1 MKKINKLNNI
11 AVKLIAGFMVV
22 IILIILLGIISYNG
36 SFSAMSKSYRQ
47 SMSSTVTT
55 TASYLELGMSQTSAE
70 AQKIVDNNE
79 FYKYYRGAYRND
91 APHEYMLWSSLYN
104 MVQSAASASDFIN
117 TITVFGAYGEGLSS
131 AGTLANGFLDTFQAT
146 ISGNAEDGYWIG
158 AHPELDTALKIDR
171 SRYAASYVQSFV
183 NFDGYVVI
191 DINAK
196 AITKVLTN
204 IELDD
209 GIIIG
214 YISPDGTE
222 ILNTDAQTNVF
233 YHQDFF
239 ESAAASGSDFSS
251 MIKYQNQNYLFV
263 YSPISTTGASVA
275 CLVPES
281 VMLNQAYEIRN
292 ITIGISIAAIIIA
305 FIIARFLALS
315 MHRAI
320 RHIVA
325 VLEKAANGDLTGRV
339 SMRRKDEFGILG
351 HSINS
356 MISHMKILLNQVNQT
371 SSLVESSSDDVAQ
384 TSKLLV
390 TSSDEICKAI
400 ADIETGASAQAGEAE
415 KCLQQMAGLSEK
427 FNILSSNTSAIETIS
442 HDTKSYVTQGIDIID
457 KLNSRS
463 KDTQEITNAI
473 IEGITKL
480 NDESKTI
487 EGIVDVISSISDQ
500 TSLLSLNASI
510 EAARAGDSGKGF
522 AVVADEIRKLADE
535 SMHAVGG
542 ISDIITRINHQ
553 TELTAETAKQAGQIV
568 GSQQEALE
576 TTVKLFHSINQHVE
590 DLTSNLD
597 NISRG
602 IDQMSAAKDQT
613 LSAIQSISDVSDQS
627 ASATTEVS
635 ATILD
640 QLEAVKHLNDNADT
654 LNHNSKDLL
663 EAVSQFKLV

>member
-1 MKKINKLNNI
+1 MR
-11 AVKLIAGFMVV
+11 
-22 IILIILLGIISYNG
+22 LL
-36 SFSAMSKSYRQ
+36 
-47 SMSSTVTT
+47 
-55 TASYLELGMSQTSAE
+55 
-70 AQKIVDNNE
+70 
-79 FYKYYRGAYRND
+79 
-91 APHEYMLWSSLYN
+91 
-104 MVQSAASASDFIN
+104 
-117 TITVFGAYGEGLSS
+117 
-131 AGTLANGFLDTFQAT
+131 
-146 ISGNAEDGYWIG
+146 
-158 AHPELDTALKIDR
+158 
-171 SRYAASYVQSFV
+171 
-183 NFDGYVVI
+183 
-191 DINAK
+191 
-196 AITKVLTN
+196 
-204 IELDD
+204 
-209 GIIIG
+209 
-214 YISPDGTE
+214 
-222 ILNTDAQTNVF
+222 
-233 YHQDFF
+233 
-239 ESAAASGSDFSS
+239 
-251 MIKYQNQNYLFV
+251 YLFV

-305 FIIARFLALS
+305 FIIALFLALS

-339 SMRRKDEFGILG
+339 SMRRKDEFGVLG

-602 IDQMSAAKDQT
+602 IDQMSAAKHQT